1 VAKLPQTFN
10 NFNVQFKE
18 RKMLRVLVTYK
29 VKPDRV
35 TENEELVKAV
45 YDELRQNND
54 PDIHYATFKL
64 DDGQTYTHIAS
75 FSSPQKQ
82 AELTESKSFQAFR
95 ENLPD
100 RCEVPPNPQKLN
112 EIDSYNFV

>member
-1 VAKLPQTFN
+1 MIK
-10 NFNVQFKE
+10 
-18 RKMLRVLVTYK
+18 VLVTYK

-35 TENEELVKAV
+35 TKNEELVKAV

-64 DDGQTYTHIAS
+64 DDGQTFAHFAS
-75 FSSPQKQ
+75 FASPEKQ
-82 AELTESKSFQAFR
+82 AELTESTSFQAFR

-112 EIDSYNFV
+112 EIDSFNFV

>member
-1 VAKLPQTFN
+1 MEKIMVK
-10 NFNVQFKE
+10 
-18 RKMLRVLVTYK
+18 VLVMYK

-35 TENEELVKAV
+35 QENEELVKAV
-45 YDELRQNND
+45 YEELRQNND

-64 DDGQTYTHIAS
+64 DDGQTFANIAS
-75 FSSPQKQ
+75 FASPEKQ

>member
-1 VAKLPQTFN
+1 MSETGRMQTQN
-10 NFNVQFKE
+10 TKS
-18 RKMLRVLVTYK
+18 
-29 VKPDRV
+29 DRV
-35 TENEELVKAV
+35 QENEELVKAV

-64 DDGQTYTHIAS
+64 GDGQTFAHIAS
-75 FSSPQKQ
+75 FASAEKQ
-82 AELTESKSFQAFR
+82 AELTNSKSFTAFR
-95 ENLPD
+95 ENPPD

>member
-1 VAKLPQTFN
+1 MIK
-10 NFNVQFKE
+10 
-18 RKMLRVLVTYK
+18 VLVTYK
-29 VKPDRV
+29 VKSDRV
-35 TENEELVKAV
+35 QENEELVKAV

-64 DDGQTYTHIAS
+64 DDGQTSAHIAS
-75 FSSPQKQ
+75 FASAEKQ
-82 AELTESKSFQAFR
+82 AELTDSKSFTAFR

-112 EIDSYNFV
+112 EIDSYNYL